1 MRASFSL
8 HNSSAHQSHPC
19 GAFFLHRKQF
29 PMQEKTPWQ
38 LPRHFFLSHNN
49 IYIYSKMLILRCFS
63 LSIF

>member
-49 IYIYSKMLILRCFS
+49 IYIHLKTLILRRF
-63 LSIF
+63 